1 VEAYA
6 MFAMKKIDLKLP
18 VIQFILIYACLTL
31 LLSACN
37 VTTSCGLQAVAGGA
51 QHCEQLTTGD

>member
-1 VEAYA
+1 
-6 MFAMKKIDLKLP
+6 MFTMKKFNLKLTALQ
-18 VIQFILIYACLTL
+18 IILIYACVTL

-51 QHCEQLTTGD
+51 QRCEQLDVGK

>member
-1 VEAYA
+1 
-6 MFAMKKIDLKLP
+6 MFAMKKFDPKLTLLQ
-18 VIQFILIYACLTL
+18 IILIYACFSL

-51 QHCEQLTTGD
+51 QHCEQLEIGE